1 LLYFIFGKKDIKVSN
16 ITVPTSQVLNAI
28 GLVLNTIAA
37 IVLIIPNLNPTKK
50 LDDDLIVSGDQKT
63 GEYIQIKH
71 LKESC
76 INKIGLI
83 LLALGFIFQL
93 IGLFL

>member
-1 LLYFIFGKKDIKVSN
+1 MSTSN
-16 ITVPTSQVLNAI
+16 VLNII
-28 GLVLNTIAA
+28 GLALNTIAA
-37 IVLIIPNLNPTKK
+37 IILIIPNLNTTKK
-50 LDDDLIVSGDQKT
+50 LEDDLIVSGDQKT
-63 GEYIQIKH
+63 GEYTQIKH

-93 IGLFL
+93 IAAFL

>member
-1 LLYFIFGKKDIKVSN
+1 M
-16 ITVPTSQVLNAI
+16 PTSQVLTII
-28 GLVLNTIAA
+28 GLILNTVAA
-37 IVLIIPNLNPTKK
+37 IILIIPNLSSTKR
-50 LDDDLIVSGDQKT
+50 LDDDLVVSGNQKT
-63 GEYIQIKH
+63 GEYTQIKH

-93 IGLFL
+93 IATFL

>member
-1 LLYFIFGKKDIKVSN
+1 M
-16 ITVPTSQVLNAI
+16 PTSQVLNAI